1 MFEITVTF
9 TRQDTKEEWF
19 IFHTFDKDLLYAH
32 NLYRNEIVNAPGFIS
47 MSYVMS
53 PDKLQLKVITLWDSQ
68 TSGANFKNSHNQ
80 MFTNALRRYMN
91 RAGVTKEVSTCV
103 LPDTP
108 ELKAQKLSSRMTVD
122 EAGFA
127 LRNFIVNA
135 EQELQR
141 GQHTLFLNNEDMTDE
156 YDPQ

>member
-32 NLYRNEIVNAPGFIS
+32 NLYRNEIINANGFIS

-68 TSGANFKNSHNQ
+68 VSGANFKNRYNQ
-80 MFTNALRRYMN
+80 MFFNALKRYMK

-108 ELKAQKLSSRMTVD
+108 ELKAQKLSSRITVD

-135 EQELQR
+135 EQENQS
-141 GQHTLFLNNEDMTDE
+141 GQHTLFLNNEEMIDE